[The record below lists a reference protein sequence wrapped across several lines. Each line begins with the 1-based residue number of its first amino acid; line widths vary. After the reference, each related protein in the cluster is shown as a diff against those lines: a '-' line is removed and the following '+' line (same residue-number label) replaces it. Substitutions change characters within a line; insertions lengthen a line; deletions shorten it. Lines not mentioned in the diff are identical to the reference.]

1 MPDIKLKES
10 KNKTVKVIDKNIVN
24 KQKIKEHWLSN
35 KKVDNDNYEKKYNSG
50 EEYATDKV
58 YQTIGK
64 LPRKTYRIN
73 QIGKSNFRKT
83 QNNIYK
89 IKENISKYKRKS
101 KIKQRA
107 RNILKI
113 RRNINKV
120 TKRTIKVTTKTA
132 KTTAG
137 IGKRVGKAL
146 KATTKATVTAVKT
159 TVKATITAIKA
170 IILGTKALIAAIIA
184 GRLDCNGISFSNLH
198 CCSFM

>member
-35 KKVDNDNYEKKYNSG
+35 KKVDNDDYEKKYNSG

-107 RNILKI
+107 
-113 RRNINKV
+113 RNINKV

-184 GRLDCNGISFSNLH
+184 GRLGCNGISFSNLH